1 MERDFELE
9 FKKLKLN
16 ETPDLWSRI
25 EAGLTEKTPVTAISA
40 DKGLSDGKYKSVKKI
55 AWRRWGT
62 LAAACLCVVLILPA
76 ISFVISNMGG
86 RKNIYYST
94 SYAPAADTNGS
105 DRTQSETSYMTEA
118 SETPDMSSEA
128 AETTDMSDMAGAS
141 ESSNMSGRAEVSE
154 TPDMLN
160 GAADN
165 SYIAAD
171 NSMSAQDSDDL
182 DMTRQDE
189 TADSISDMAKQMES
203 MREQAEKEAAYMEDG
218 KSVDNVVVEI
228 EAVHK
233 SGGEIIY
240 EAVVKQSD
248 TEGLL
253 SADAKI
259 SIVCDSDTKYGL
271 DKNYSGEQ
279 TLKVGEKYKVS
290 LQYEQ
295 NVQDSA
301 SGRFVVVM
309 ADKE

>member
-40 DKGLSDGKYKSVKKI
+40 NKGLSNGKYKSVKKI
-55 AWRRWGT
+55 SWRRWGT
-62 LAAACLCVVLILPA
+62 LAAACLCVVIILPA
-76 ISFVISNMGG
+76 LSFVIGNMGG
-86 RKNIYYST
+86 RKNSYSGT

-105 DRTQSETSYMTEA
+105 DRTQSETSNMTQA
-118 SETPDMSSEA
+118 SEIPDISSGT
-128 AETTDMSDMAGAS
+128 AETTDMSDVAGAS
-141 ESSNMSGRAEVSE
+141 ETPNMSDGAEISE
-154 TPDMLN
+154 TSDMLN

-165 SYIAAD
+165 SYTAAD

-182 DMTRQDE
+182 DMTKRDE

-203 MREQAEKEAAYMEDG
+203 MREQAEDEAAYIEDG
-218 KSVDNVVVEI
+218 RSVDNVVVEI
-228 EAVHK
+228 EALHK

-253 SADAKI
+253 SADNKI
-259 SIVCDSDTKYGL
+259 SIVCNSDTKYDF
-271 DKNYSGEQ
+271 DKNYSSERS
-279 TLKVGEKYKVS
+279 LKVGEKYKVS

-295 NVQDSA
+295 NAEDSA
-301 SGRFVVVM
+301 SGRFVVVT
-309 ADKE
+309 ADRE